1 MQLCQ
6 GEARRPVIYLA
17 CDRWNVSRFGDRTMI
32 REDCVA
38 GARDGGRELR
48 GGRSPINTWGRNA
61 GEIIHKTSAAEPS
74 SKFLNTFHKS
84 SAMASSQKNVV
95 IAKVAKFLKRR
106 LSLVLAKRRYE
117 ELSCKSH
124 TEESIEN
131 ELNEALE
138 AQLLQILS
146 GSKVEAVIKMD
157 AAQQH
162 QLIKI

>member
-1 MQLCQ
+1 
-6 GEARRPVIYLA
+6 
-17 CDRWNVSRFGDRTMI
+17 
-32 REDCVA
+32 
-38 GARDGGRELR
+38 
-48 GGRSPINTWGRNA
+48 
-61 GEIIHKTSAAEPS
+61 
-74 SKFLNTFHKS
+74 
-84 SAMASSQKNVV
+84 MASSQKNVV

-117 ELSCKSH
+117 ELSCKNH

-146 GSKVEAVIKMD
+146 GSKVEAVIQMD